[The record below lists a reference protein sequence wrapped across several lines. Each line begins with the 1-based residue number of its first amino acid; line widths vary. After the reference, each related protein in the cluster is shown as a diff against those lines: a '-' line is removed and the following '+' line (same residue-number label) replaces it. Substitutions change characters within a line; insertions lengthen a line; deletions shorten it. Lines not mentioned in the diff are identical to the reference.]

1 MDFTT
6 ALDHVA
12 LQMLLTVDSVRTLI
26 EENVVIVP
34 EAYIRLPAPSKP
46 RPTRTPYRST
56 FP

>member
-12 LQMLLTVDSVRTLI
+12 LQMLLTVDNVRTLI

-34 EAYIRLPAPSKP
+34 EAYIRLPDSSKP
-46 RPTRTPYRST
+46 RPTRTPYRWT